1 MQQIHKSDTVYLI
14 VATHIEASYVH
25 KIMRSV
31 CRLCITHGSTNLRKC
46 LEVSYLFKV
55 ISPKNQQPVH
65 FRSKQK
71 CTRYGFQG
79 KKHYAASHT
88 NPELPKFTFGGV
100 LPNTIPLNGHFN
112 HFLFCQF
119 DCPQLVSR
127 TSSNCEIKGDNNLTM
142 VHPIQILI
150 ASKATF

>member
-1 MQQIHKSDTVYLI
+1 M
-14 VATHIEASYVH
+14 
-25 KIMRSV
+25 
-31 CRLCITHGSTNLRKC
+31 
-46 LEVSYLFKV
+46 
-55 ISPKNQQPVH
+55 H

-142 VHPIQILI
+142 VHPTQILI
-150 ASKATF
+150 ASKATFWEALFLDNEIGNEGGRFSTISCQHFFDFIFQGESIFHNICMKQIQTREVENCYFQSLLFT